1 MILTKATG
9 EQITLQERLL
19 ELVHV
24 DALLV
29 HYIFRRPAR
38 EESGKPVVEI
48 DKILGDTPALR
59 LVRLQDR
66 SISNTVDHS
75 SQLPAEIV
83 SILHADVHTLAS
95 LGTAIDQYGSCT
107 HLKGLADLTCEC
119 VQRRQ
124 RGKRALPERSY
135 LRHAVRFGMRST
147 NRSICKSSCR
157 AVIFSEQQPG
167 LHLD

>member
-29 HYIFRRPAR
+29 HYIFRRSAR

-95 LGTAIDQYGSCT
+95 LGTTIDQYGSCT
-107 HLKGLADLTCEC
+107 HLKGSRAWLILPVSVYSIASEENAFGQREVISNTLSDLVC
-119 VQRRQ
+119 
-124 RGKRALPERSY
+124 GPPI
-135 LRHAVRFGMRST
+135 AVSV
-147 NRSICKSSCR
+147 SHL
-157 AVIFSEQQPG
+157 VG
-167 LHLD
+167 L